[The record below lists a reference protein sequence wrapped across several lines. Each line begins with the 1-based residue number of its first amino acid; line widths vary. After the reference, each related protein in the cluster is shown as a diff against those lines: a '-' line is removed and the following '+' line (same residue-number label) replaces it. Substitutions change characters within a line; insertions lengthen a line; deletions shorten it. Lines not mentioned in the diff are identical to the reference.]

1 MVKQTA
7 KLSMFL
13 KSQELQ
19 LILQGLRLCSTELE
33 SCSTLWK
40 AGSILALIF

>member
-19 LILQGLRLCSTELE
+19 LILQGLRLRQS
-33 SCSTLWK
+33 
-40 AGSILALIF
+40 